1 MIFPQIENKLK
12 DRTIRFTVKKKKW
25 KRTTWIILYYS
36 KWPTIVEEV
45 WPVQYI
51 GVL

>member
-1 MIFPQIENKLK
+1 MEEDYMNI
-12 DRTIRFTVKKKKW
+12 
-25 KRTTWIILYYS
+25 YYS

>member
-1 MIFPQIENKLK
+1 MEEDYMNNI
-12 DRTIRFTVKKKKW
+12 
-25 KRTTWIILYYS
+25 YYS